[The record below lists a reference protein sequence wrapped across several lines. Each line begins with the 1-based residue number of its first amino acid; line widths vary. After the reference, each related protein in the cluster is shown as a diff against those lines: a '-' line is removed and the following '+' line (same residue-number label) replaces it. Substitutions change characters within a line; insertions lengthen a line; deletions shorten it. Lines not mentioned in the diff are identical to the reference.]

1 MFDLCKAEQDLA
13 TGESETGEKIDS
25 AMNLTTPILFD
36 RKIGLEENFVFFLRR
51 IVQWFARI
59 EQPWK
64 RTLSE
69 ITYTSL

>member
-36 RKIGLEENFVFFLRR
+36 RKIGLEESFVSSVKTF
-51 IVQWFARI
+51 IVQWFARV
-59 EQPWK
+59 EQP
-64 RTLSE
+64 
-69 ITYTSL
+69 